1 MGLSRAADAPSR
13 DTGRAMPEEAT
24 TPDLVELSRRL
35 FAAAQRG
42 DFDAILRRY
51 APDAVWDMNPLGGLG
66 TFEGHVAIR
75 GFWEDWYASYEE
87 FEIEPDEI
95 LDLGNGVIFTVVNQK
110 ARPLGSSGDVRLRY
124 AVVGTWAEGLVVRLT
139 NYGDIDE
146 ARAAAERL
154 AESQG

>member
-1 MGLSRAADAPSR
+1 MS
-13 DTGRAMPEEAT
+13 EEST
-24 TPDLVELSRRL
+24 TPDLVKLARGL
-35 FAAAQRG
+35 FEAANRK
-42 DFDAILRRY
+42 DFDAILLRY

-87 FEIEPDEI
+87 LEIEPEEI
-95 LDLGNGVIFTVVNQK
+95 LDLGNGVTFSPVIQR
-110 ARPLGSSGDVRLRY
+110 ARLVGTSGDVRHRNAGVALW
-124 AVVGTWAEGLVVRLT
+124 VEGLIVRLT

-154 AESQG
+154 AASRG